1 MKSIENSQISQI
13 AHTVGLTNI
22 FTENMTP
29 RLREILVMERD
40 RAMANKAEFVQV
52 LPEGSL
58 QKSFFFQKFS
68 ESLYEKLLEGWADK
82 LQFIDDDNQNWL
94 LLRAEKPV
102 HPHAYLTEAG
112 A

>member
-1 MKSIENSQISQI
+1 
-13 AHTVGLTNI
+13 
-22 FTENMTP
+22 MTP
-29 RLREILVMERD
+29 RLRQILVMERD
-40 RAMANKAEFVQV
+40 RAMANKAEFVEVV
-52 LPEGSL
+52 LGGFYLETGFL
-58 QKSFFFQKFS
+58 QKFS
-68 ESLYEKLLEGWADK
+68 EGLYEKLLEGWADK